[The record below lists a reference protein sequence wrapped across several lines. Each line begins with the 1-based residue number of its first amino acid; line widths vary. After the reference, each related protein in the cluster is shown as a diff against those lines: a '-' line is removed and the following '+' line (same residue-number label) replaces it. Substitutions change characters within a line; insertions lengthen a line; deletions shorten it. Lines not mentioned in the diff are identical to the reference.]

1 MQKTIKVMIMGAG
14 GTAGINFIECL
25 RMSKNAYF
33 LVGCDINKWHLE
45 IPSVDKRYVV
55 PYSIEEGYIETI
67 NDIISK
73 ERIDFIHA
81 QPDMEV
87 EVLSENR
94 EKLKTA
100 YFFSSKNTIRI
111 CRDKMATNNFLRA
124 KKIPA
129 PLSYQITSVAKLRE
143 LIDSVK
149 RSSLQPK
156 VWVRAIK
163 GAGSKA
169 ALPIKT
175 FRQAKEWI
183 HYWRSTKLL
192 ESDDFMI
199 SEFLPG
205 KEYAFQSLWHNG
217 RLIASQARERLEY
230 LMGNLFP
237 SGQSSSPSVAVTVHN
252 MSVND
257 VATKAILSID
267 AKASGI
273 FCVDLKENS
282 RGIPCVTEINCSRFF
297 TTSNFF
303 AALGCNMPDYYVRL
317 GLGKTVRGLHQYDA
331 VKAGYYWIRS
341 VDKPPL
347 LMNGKQWR
355 SYSVEQ

>member
-1 MQKTIKVMIMGAG
+1 MLKTIKVMVMGAG

-25 RMSKNAYF
+25 RMSKNKYYI
-33 LVGCDINKWHLE
+33 VGCDINKWHLE
-45 IPSVDKRYVV
+45 IPRVDKRYVV
-55 PYSIEEGYIETI
+55 PYSTEEGYVEAL
-67 NDIISK
+67 NEIISK

-94 EKLKTA
+94 EKLKA
-100 YFFSSKNTIRI
+100 NYLFSSKETIRI
-111 CRDKMATNNFLRA
+111 CRDKMATNEFLRA

-129 PLSYQITSVAKLRE
+129 PLSYQIKSVEKLKE
-143 LIDSVK
+143 LINSVK
-149 RSSLQPK
+149 QSSLQPK
-156 VWVRAIK
+156 VWIRAIK

-169 ALPIKT
+169 ALPIKS

-192 ESDDFMI
+192 ESKDFMI

-205 KEYAFQSLWHNG
+205 KEYAFQSLWHSG
-217 RLIASQARERLEY
+217 RLIVSQARERLEY

-252 MSVND
+252 KNVND
-257 VATKAILSID
+257 VAAKTVLSID
-267 AKASGI
+267 DKATGI
-273 FCVDLKENS
+273 FCVDLKEN
-282 RGIPCVTEINCSRFF
+282 RQGVPCVTEINCSRFF

-317 GLGKTVRGLHQYDA
+317 GMGEEVKGLHQYNA
-331 VKAGYYWIRS
+331 VKAGYYWIRT
-341 VDKPPL
+341 VDKLPV
-347 LMNGKQWR
+347 LMNGEEWR
-355 SYSVEQ
+355 SYSVER